1 MTVRVTFELSADLD
15 VDSEAAERSQA
26 RSHQPGDGQAG
37 TVQRRTRNAKIQ
49 QKITQNGLRQT
60 RLSVVLLPT
69 PTDPRGGFMV

>member
-37 TVQRRTRNAKIQ
+37 TVQRRTRNRENSAENNPKW
-49 QKITQNGLRQT
+49 TQ
-60 RLSVVLLPT
+60 
-69 PTDPRGGFMV
+69 TDAFVGCAFANSD